1 DIGEGIKE
9 CEIVQW
15 FVKPGDQ
22 ISEFEKICEVQSDK
36 ATVEITS
43 RFTGTIKELHY
54 QVGEMAKVGKPIVNI
69 ETESASENH
78 EGLESDENTVTSTI
92 IQHSELKTNTFSA
105 NDKVLSLATPAVR
118 RIAKE
123 YKVDIS
129 EIKGT
134 GKGARVTKDDVMN
147 HVAKKTQSIVKPI
160 ASLPPQV
167 PTTFEDKIT
176 SLSTIQKSMFKYM
189 TRSLQIPHF
198 GYGDEFILD
207 NAIALRDMVNEYIAQ
222 SNKFSFKKITFMPIL
237 IKSFSVAL
245 QKFPILNACLVDA
258 DSPDTVKLKYRS
270 VHNIGVAMDTP
281 GGLLVP
287 NVKNVQTKSIF
298 DIAADLQRLQ
308 EDGKRNAIALSDIQ
322 DGTITLSNIGI
333 IGGTHLS
340 PVIFSQEL
348 CIAAIGKIQRLPRF
362 EPVKD
367 DFTGKTTDKV
377 IAKHVIPVSFCAD
390 HRIIDGVTV
399 ARFSEA
405 WKNLLEN
412 PALMSV
418 ELR

>member
-43 RFTGTIKELHY
+43 RYSGTIKELHY

-92 IQHSELKTNTFSA
+92 IQHSELKTNAFSA

-123 YKVDIS
+123 YNVDIS

-134 GKGARVTKDDVMN
+134 A
-147 HVAKKTQSIVKPI
+147 I

-167 PTTFEDKIT
+167 PTTYEDKIT
-176 SLSTIQKSMFKYM
+176 SLSTIQKSMFKHM
-189 TRSLQIPHF
+189 TCSLQIPHF

-222 SNKFSFKKITFMPIL
+222 NNKFSFKKITFMPIL

-258 DSPDTVKLKYRS
+258 DNPDTVKLKYRS

-367 DFTGKTTDKV
+367 DFTGKTTEKV